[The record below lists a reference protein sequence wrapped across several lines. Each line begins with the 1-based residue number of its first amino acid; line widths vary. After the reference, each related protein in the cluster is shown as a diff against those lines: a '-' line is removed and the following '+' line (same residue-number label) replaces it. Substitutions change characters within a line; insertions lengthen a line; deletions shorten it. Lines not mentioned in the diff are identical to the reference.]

1 MLSAVM
7 PIGFSVFSVGS
18 VVFPASSFIRD
29 KMGYSLPG
37 WMLGC
42 LVVVIVLVSASLHVE
57 VSVKLVRVFL
67 GVVTGFWS
75 TFVLGGVV

>member
-7 PIGFSVFSVGS
+7 PIGSLVFSVGS

-37 WMLGC
+37 WVPGC
-42 LVVVIVLVSASLHVE
+42 SSSSCI
-57 VSVKLVRVFL
+57 
-67 GVVTGFWS
+67 GFPPC
-75 TFVLGGVV
+75 GGFR